1 MDREAR
7 YAPEVLANAVSESHT
22 WNELMRRLGLKP
34 SGGQRRVLQQ
44 RVATHGLDV
53 SHFRRHSP
61 WRAYSDTTITEA
73 VAGSASLREV
83 ALHLGAT
90 PARGTLSHLRRRIA
104 AAGIDISHF
113 AGIDR
118 SRAALPFTDEE
129 LRAAAAASDSV
140 RGTARALGVPD
151 DGRSRAA
158 LGRLLRDRGI
168 DTSHFRHAR
177 KALPEDRLRAAVR
190 SSGSYADVM
199 RALGLE
205 VNYTNHRR
213 VRRKVAELGLDT
225 GHFTRRSGS
234 VQPTLPKSSRAL
246 DALVVLPPGSP
257 RPNRERLHAGLR
269 QRGVPYRCASCG
281 NRGEWLGQPITLHI
295 DHVDGDW
302 LDNRVGNLRYL
313 CPNCHALTPTWCRKK
328 SRHGGDAGPV
338 H

>member
-1 MDREAR
+1 M
-7 YAPEVLANAVSESHT
+7 
-22 WNELMRRLGLKP
+22 MRRLGLKP

-44 RVATHGLDV
+44 QVAAHGLDI

-61 WRAYSDTTITEA
+61 WRAYSDAAISKA
-73 VAGSASLREV
+73 VTGSTSLREV

-90 PARGTLSHLRRRIA
+90 PSGGTLSHLRRRIA

-118 SRAALPFTDEE
+118 LRAVLPFTDEE
-129 LRAAAAASDSV
+129 PRAAAAASDSV
-140 RGTARALGVPD
+140 RGAARALGVPD

-177 KALPEDRLRAAVR
+177 KALPEDRLRAAVE

-199 RALGLE
+199 
-205 VNYTNHRR
+205 
-213 VRRKVAELGLDT
+213 
-225 GHFTRRSGS
+225 
-234 VQPTLPKSSRAL
+234 RAL

-269 QRGVPYRCASCG
+269 ECGVPYRCVSCG
-281 NRGEWLGQPITLHI
+281 NRGEWLGQPRRESSVPVPELP
-295 DHVDGDW
+295 
-302 LDNRVGNLRYL
+302 R
-313 CPNCHALTPTWCRKK
+313 A
-328 SRHGGDAGPV
+328 DAYMVPEEV
-338 H
+338 PAQR